1 MTRRKSYLTT
11 IAGEESISFLM
22 LGRGGGSKTLASI
35 PLETFIDAGPEAG
48 DLPAEVLQSV
58 NQLLVVPDYWVGNHF
73 QEFQSRKKSVITT
86 FIERKLQQD
95 QPSLSDVSNFY
106 NYAIVQREGQGQHL
120 YTFYLHEIIAYQVY
134 QQLKQLG
141 LGPVRITT
149 PALMWQASLTDIADG
164 SSDQGVGF
172 IHLVEADCFL
182 YFYFMGQF
190 LFSRHIQLQ
199 ESDGDATDTY
209 NLLNYEINQSFYLY
223 SQKTK
228 RSVEA
233 LYMLAADPSAA
244 DRLSELLGR
253 EVLGLPHPPL
263 ENVTLADAS
272 VLPSCRGFSAKDLQK
287 PGDHYIYYKPFKNEL
302 AWLPVQWAGIAV
314 GMLLAVLLTVEAGYL
329 HVLSMGGERQIHQLK
344 SKSEEPPELVLE
356 DISLSLDEITSDLA
370 RPSGSGTIMRT
381 LLAMPEGVSV
391 RKIAL
396 KVSESSRLTMDATI
410 TAEDPDAFKQTL
422 TVFIDRLN
430 RRFNLNPHALREKDV
445 RIQLNR
451 NQEDEK
457 KPIYLIN
464 FGFEIP

>member
-1 MTRRKSYLTT
+1 MTRRKPNLIT
-11 IAGEESISFLM
+11 IAGEASISFLM
-22 LGRGGGSKTLASI
+22 LAHGGGAKTLASI
-35 PLETFIDAGPEAG
+35 PLDAFLDAGPEAG
-48 DLPAEVLQSV
+48 DLPAALLQSA

-73 QEFQSRKKSVITT
+73 QEFQSRKKSVIST

-95 QPSLSDVSNFY
+95 QPSLSEVSNFY
-106 NYAIVQREGQGQHL
+106 NYAIVQGPEQGQQL
-120 YTFYLHEIIAYQVY
+120 YTFYLQEIIAYQVY
-134 QQLKQLG
+134 QQLKQIG

-149 PALMWQASLTDIADG
+149 PALMWQARLTDIADG
-164 SSDQGVGF
+164 FADQGVGF
-172 IHLVEADCFL
+172 IHLVEEDCFL

-199 ESDGDATDTY
+199 ESEGEATDTY

-233 LYMLAADPSAA
+233 LFMVAADPSAA
-244 DRLSELLGR
+244 VQLSELLGR
-253 EVLGLPHPPL
+253 EVLGLPQPPS
-263 ENVTLADAS
+263 ENDILADAS
-272 VLPSCRGFSAKDLQK
+272 VLPSCRGFGTKDLQK
-287 PGDHYIYYKPFKNEL
+287 SGDHYIYYKPLKNEL

-329 HVLSMGGERQIHQLK
+329 QVLSMGGERQIHQLK
-344 SKSEEPPELVLE
+344 SRSEEPPELILE
-356 DISLSLDEITSDLA
+356 DISLSLDEVTAGLA

-396 KVSESSRLTMDATI
+396 NVSESSRLTMDATI
-410 TAEDPDAFKQTL
+410 AAENPDAFKQTL

-451 NQEDEK
+451 KQGDEK
-457 KPIYLIN
+457 KPVYLIN